1 MDEIVISRATTEKL
15 FESGAWRDRI
25 EHIVMPQYRL
35 ASFRK
40 MTFDTDFFEQDATFD
55 ITVNFQNN
63 NPQVIDSITLTAKFQ
78 LPSAS
83 LIDLKLK
90 MKKIVDE
97 KIRNYMR
104 DMESLK
110 QDAQKLF
117 QKCCNINPDSSDNNN
132 SLLPSGLDCA
142 DDNVEEMQRNM
153 GFLAEQIKSHQREID
168 KIKQDSIEIKN
179 ADTICEYT
187 ITLYRDRIKH
197 INGLPGQKKSFSLCW
212 FTSQDKNEQMIPS
225 NISSIERSVRV
236 MYSDLEKL

>member
-1 MDEIVISRATTEKL
+1 MTCERQFQA
-15 FESGAWRDRI
+15 GAWRDRI
-25 EHIVMPQYRL
+25 ENMVIPQYRS
-35 ASFRK
+35 ANFRK
-40 MTFDTDFFEQDATFD
+40 ITFDTDFFEQDTMFD
-55 ITVNFQNN
+55 ITINLQNN
-63 NPQVIDSITLTAKFQ
+63 IPQMIESITLTVKFQ

-83 LIDLKLK
+83 MVDLKER
-90 MKKIVDE
+90 MKKIVDD
-97 KIRNYMR
+97 KIRNYQL

-117 QKCCNINPDSSDNNN
+117 QKCCNINPDTSDNNN
-132 SLLPSGLDCA
+132 NLLPSGLDDA

-153 GFLAEQIKSHQREID
+153 GLLAEQIKNHQREID

-212 FTSQDKNEQMIPS
+212 FTGQDKNEQMNPS
-225 NISSIERSVRV
+225 NISSIDRSIRV
-236 MYSDLEKL
+236 TYSDLEKL